1 MHRHV
6 REQLEKVLAE
16 PGGPAAGDAGQHLA
30 ECHECHEEVTA
41 MREQAALLREW
52 RAPETVE
59 AEPRPGFYARV
70 LERIEAEVP
79 ASIWN
84 LFFDSPLGH
93 RLAIASLALA
103 AMLCVCLISAERFS
117 SETPVVAQ
125 EDVRPFAPD
134 LRGQVVA
141 GEDQPGVVLTGGVDA
156 APDSDSVLVN
166 LVTYREQ

>member
-6 REQLEKVLAE
+6 REQLESVLAE
-16 PGGPAAGDAGQHLA
+16 TAGDDARKHLA
-30 ECHECHEEVTA
+30 ECSQCHDEVSA
-41 MREQAALLREW
+41 MRSQAALLRGW
-52 RAPETVE
+52 RASETVE

-70 LERIEAEVP
+70 LERIEAEGP

-103 AMLCVCLISAERFS
+103 ALLCVCLISAERFS
-117 SETPVVAQ
+117 FDTQAVAQ
-125 EDVRPFAPD
+125 DARPFSSD
-134 LRGQVVA
+134 LRGQVVV
-141 GEDQPGVVLTGGVDA
+141 GEDQPAVVFKSADAGSDA